1 MKMESRERKLGIDLG
16 SSLHTGLRDWAS
28 RQASKGLF
36 VREPWEELRKVL
48 DLDPDSGL
56 QY

>member
-1 MKMESRERKLGIDLG
+1 MKMESRERMRGVDLG
-16 SSLHTGLRDWAS
+16 SNLHTGLRDWAS
-28 RQASKGLF
+28 CQASKGLF

-56 QY
+56 QD